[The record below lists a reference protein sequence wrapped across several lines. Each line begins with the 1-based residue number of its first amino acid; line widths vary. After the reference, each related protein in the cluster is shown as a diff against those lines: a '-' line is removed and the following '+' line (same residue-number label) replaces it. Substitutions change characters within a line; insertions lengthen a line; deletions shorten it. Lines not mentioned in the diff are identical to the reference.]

1 MPSSLCSTELLN
13 DTLLEYCFFF
23 ILFFYEAFLNYTFQ
37 NLLYKLS
44 FTDNSPAS
52 KVTDEDIGQRFENLT
67 GRKATS
73 MQNSDVIISC

>member
-1 MPSSLCSTELLN
+1 MT
-13 DTLLEYCFFF
+13 
-23 ILFFYEAFLNYTFQ
+23 EAFLNYTFQ
-37 NLLYKLS
+37 NLLYKLC
-44 FTDNSPAS
+44 FTDNSPVS

>member
-1 MPSSLCSTELLN
+1 MILYYNIVFL
-13 DTLLEYCFFF
+13 

-73 MQNSDVIISC
+73 MQNSDVIISF

>member
-1 MPSSLCSTELLN
+1 MILYYN
-13 DTLLEYCFFF
+13 IVFFF

-37 NLLYKLS
+37 NLLYKLC
-44 FTDNSPAS
+44 FTVNSPAS

>member
-1 MPSSLCSTELLN
+1 MPSSLFSTELLN
-13 DTLLEYCFFF
+13 DTLLYIFF

-37 NLLYKLS
+37 NLLYKLC

-52 KVTDEDIGQRFENLT
+52 KVTDEDVGQRFENLT

>member
-1 MPSSLCSTELLN
+1 MRHFLTTPSKITFINNLC
-13 DTLLEYCFFF
+13 
-23 ILFFYEAFLNYTFQ
+23 
-37 NLLYKLS
+37 

-52 KVTDEDIGQRFENLT
+52 KVTDEDIGERFENLT